1 MPPDE
6 RAPRSTTPPSD
17 GGRSPSERIRDE
29 IASRGPIA
37 FDRFMELSLYG
48 PGGFFERDAPSVGP
62 DADFVTSPHVHP
74 FVFARC
80 LRAAILEGWS
90 DLAEPDPLELVELG
104 AADGTLASALL
115 EAFGELPVP
124 AISYTA
130 VERGSGSRRRL
141 ADLPVR
147 SAAGIDDVEPFEG
160 VVVANE
166 LLDNLPFR
174 LARRDGDR
182 VAEIR
187 IGIDA
192 EGHLERVTAPWTDDG
207 SETGGA
213 LAFAED
219 GTAVVPVGIADLTQ
233 ALGRRMRRGVA
244 ILIDYGEHGAPGPVH
259 GYAAQRGVDDVL
271 HAEPGTT
278 DVTAGVDP
286 DTVARLA
293 AGAGLRA
300 WEPVRQS
307 AALASLGYARWDATM
322 FETQRAAQDERDPRA
337 TEVWASRSRA
347 SLLVD
352 PARLGSL
359 WWIVLT
365 TPDLPEPTWLSN
377 ARRSDD

>member
-1 MPPDE
+1 
-6 RAPRSTTPPSD
+6 
-17 GGRSPSERIRDE
+17 
-29 IASRGPIA
+29 
-37 FDRFMELSLYG
+37 
-48 PGGFFERDAPSVGP
+48 
-62 DADFVTSPHVHP
+62 
-74 FVFARC
+74 
-80 LRAAILEGWS
+80 
-90 DLAEPDPLELVELG
+90 
-104 AADGTLASALL
+104 
-115 EAFGELPVP
+115 
-124 AISYTA
+124 
-130 VERGSGSRRRL
+130 
-141 ADLPVR
+141 VR

-187 IGIDA
+187 VGIDA
-192 EGHLERVTAPWTDDG
+192 EGHLDRVTAPWIDDG
-207 SETGGA
+207 SATGGA

-219 GTAVVPVGIADLTQ
+219 GTAVVPVGIAELTR

-271 HAEPGTT
+271 LAEPGTT
-278 DVTAGVDP
+278 DVTAGVDL

-307 AALASLGYARWDATM
+307 AALTSLGYARWDATM
-322 FETQRAAQDERDPRA
+322 FETQRAAQDERDPAA
-337 TEVWASRSRA
+337 TEIWASRSRA